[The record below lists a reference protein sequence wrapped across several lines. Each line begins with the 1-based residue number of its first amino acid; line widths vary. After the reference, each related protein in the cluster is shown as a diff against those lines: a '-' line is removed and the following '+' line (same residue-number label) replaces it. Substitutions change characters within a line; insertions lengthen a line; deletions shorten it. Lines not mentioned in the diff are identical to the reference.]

1 MTIASLQPHPP
12 AHVGLSSLRNEL
24 LGNPATTCGNV
35 SKVTAEVELVG
46 QCIMV
51 ECGTG
56 LTGAADPAAAMK

>member
-1 MTIASLQPHPP
+1 
-12 AHVGLSSLRNEL
+12 VGLSSLRNEL
-24 LGNPATTCGNV
+24 LGIPATTCGNV